1 MTVLD
6 DTVGMLLYVVGE
18 MAVTRKLDT
27 EFFAPVLLGVPYEV
41 SAQLKDFATKSSYI
55 GLYFPW
61 LEIPDPFS
69 RVSGATRYTAPS
81 GFVAGL
87 FGVGGGLTLVP
98 FMYMLFVAQ
107 SFPPEHVMH
116 LALGTSMA
124 TIVFTS
130 ISSMRAHHAHGAV
143 RWDIVRSLAPGLVL
157 GTFGG
162 SLVAGQVPTGPMTA
176 IFVVIVYY
184 ASLQM
189 ILDFKPK
196 AHRQLPGPVGLFAA
210 GGIIGVISS
219 LVAAGGGFLSIPFM
233 LFCNVAIHAAVGT
246 SSALGFPIA
255 LANTLG
261 YVIGG
266 WNLQTGVPGTVGYL
280 VLPALAVIAS
290 ASVFTAPLG
299 AKAAHAMNTR
309 QLKRVFA
316 ILLYG
321 LASYMAWRGLTA

>member
-1 MTVLD
+1 MGIYKPIAGNEDMTLWW
-6 DTVGMLLYVVGE
+6 LAY
-18 MAVTRKLDT
+18 
-27 EFFAPVLLGVPYEV
+27 PLLGI
-41 SAQLKDFATKSSYI
+41 F
-55 GLYFPW
+55 G
-61 LEIPDPFS
+61 
-69 RVSGATRYTAPS
+69 

-107 SFPPEHVMH
+107 NFPPDHVMH

-143 RWDIVRSLAPGLVL
+143 RWDIVRTMAPGLVL

-189 ILDFKPK
+189 MLDFKPH
-196 AHRQLPGPVGLFAA
+196 AHRQMPGNLGRFVA
-210 GGIIGVISS
+210 GGVIGVISS
-219 LVAAGGGFLSIPFM
+219 LVAAGGGFLSVPFM
-233 LFCNVAIHAAVGT
+233 LFCNVAIHNAVGT

-255 LANTLG
+255 VAG
-261 YVIGG
+261 A
-266 WNLQTGVPGTVGYL
+266 VGYI
-280 VLPALAVIAS
+280 VAGWSDSGLPAYSFGYIYLPAFIGIVAMSILM
-290 ASVFTAPLG
+290 APVG
-299 AKAAHAMNTR
+299 AKLAHKLPVK
-309 QLKRVFA
+309 QLKRAFGGFLA
-316 ILLYG
+316 LLATKMLHSLIG
-321 LASYMAWRGLTA
+321 

>member
-1 MTVLD
+1 MTVWWL
-6 DTVGMLLYVVGE
+6 TY
-18 MAVTRKLDT
+18 
-27 EFFAPVLLGVPYEV
+27 PLLGI
-41 SAQLKDFATKSSYI
+41 F
-55 GLYFPW
+55 G
-61 LEIPDPFS
+61 
-69 RVSGATRYTAPS
+69 

-107 SFPPEHVMH
+107 HFPPEHVMH

-143 RWDIVRSLAPGLVL
+143 RWDIVRSLAPGMVI

-189 ILDFKPK
+189 ILDFKPH
-196 AHRQLPGPVGLFAA
+196 AHRQLPGQLGLFGV
-210 GGIIGVISS
+210 GGVIGVISS

-255 LANTLG
+255 VAGAIG
-261 YVIGG
+261 YIVAG
-266 WNLQTGVPGTVGYL
+266 WNDAGLPPYTVGYIY
-280 VLPALAVIAS
+280 LPAFFGIVVMSITLAPV
-290 ASVFTAPLG
+290 G
-299 AKAAHAMNTR
+299 ARLAHR
-309 QLKRVFA
+309 LPVKRLKRAFGGFLA
-316 ILLYG
+316 L
-321 LASYMAWRGLTA
+321 LASKMLYSLLG